1 MLKNYSIKKILI
13 SSGILIV
20 LIASINLIV
29 NISQLSS
36 VENRVKE
43 KEHDI
48 LPRVFNFLELQKDVI
63 QVQQWLTDVSATR
76 GAEGFDDGFKIAK
89 DYSSKANSLLDKM
102 IIEYKDKKDLVED
115 LKEFK
120 NDFNK
125 FYEVGLKMANTYV
138 EFGPQKGNEIM
149 EELDPFAEKLT
160 DRLEGWISNNFKENS
175 EKSLEIENTIDFTQK
190 NLFILGFLIIG
201 LNLIIFGILIKRI
214 STSLES
220 FQDGLLSF
228 FSYLNKESN
237 EVKTLDDTSKDEFG
251 KMSKVINENIIKT
264 KLIIDSDTRFLEEVH
279 GIVEEIKNGFLNKR
293 LSNKT
298 ESLNLENLRG
308 QINEMLLYLQSKVCT
323 NINDISYALEKY
335 SKLDF
340 THRIKGCNSDVTVGL
355 NKLADII
362 SEMLVENK
370 SNGLTLQNSSN
381 VLMSNVETLSSSS
394 TQAAASLEETA
405 AALEEITS
413 NLANNNDKV
422 IEMSTYAN
430 EVINSAN
437 QGEKLANQT
446 TSAMDEINI
455 EVNAINDAIL
465 VIDQIAFQT
474 NILSLNAAV
483 EAATAGEAG
492 KGFAVVAQEV
502 RNLASRSAEA
512 AREIKHIVENATF
525 KANSGKQIA
534 TNMIVGYKELNET
547 ILKTIDLIKDIEN
560 SSKEQLAGI
569 EQINGAVTE
578 LDQQTQQNANVAM
591 QTKQVAQSTLFIA
604 NQVVKNANDK
614 EFIGKE
620 SAKAKVV
627 DIK

>member
-76 GAEGFDDGFKIAK
+76 GAEGFDDGFEIAK

-437 QGEKLANQT
+437 QG
-446 TSAMDEINI
+446 
-455 EVNAINDAIL
+455 
-465 VIDQIAFQT
+465 
-474 NILSLNAAV
+474 
-483 EAATAGEAG
+483 
-492 KGFAVVAQEV
+492 
-502 RNLASRSAEA
+502 
-512 AREIKHIVENATF
+512 
-525 KANSGKQIA
+525 
-534 TNMIVGYKELNET
+534 
-547 ILKTIDLIKDIEN
+547 
-560 SSKEQLAGI
+560 
-569 EQINGAVTE
+569 
-578 LDQQTQQNANVAM
+578 
-591 QTKQVAQSTLFIA
+591 
-604 NQVVKNANDK
+604 
-614 EFIGKE
+614 
-620 SAKAKVV
+620 
-627 DIK
+627 

>member
-76 GAEGFDDGFKIAK
+76 GAEGFDDGFEIAK